1 MFCSYLPKVP
11 KFEEDTAF
19 RNDHIYIFMLRLM
32 YDLTSVSPVYSEDP
46 SVHQRSS
53 SDLHLL
59 LYHYETDPVLSDVRS
74 LISELNS
81 ESSTTFICDAT
92 TNQPAEQHTL
102 HSLSLYKVQQQNT
115 IHKYIILL
123 TYTQVKFTISED

>member
-1 MFCSYLPKVP
+1 MFCSYLSRVP
-11 KFEEDTAF
+11 KFEDTAF

-46 SVHQRSS
+46 SIHQRSS

-59 LYHYETDPVLSDVRS
+59 HYSQTDPVLSDVRS

-81 ESSTTFICDAT
+81 E
-92 TNQPAEQHTL
+92 QHNL
-102 HSLSLYKVQQQNT
+102 QL
-115 IHKYIILL
+115 
-123 TYTQVKFTISED
+123 

>member
-1 MFCSYLPKVP
+1 
-11 KFEEDTAF
+11 
-19 RNDHIYIFMLRLM
+19 MLRLM

-59 LYHYETDPVLSDVRS
+59 VYYQTDPVFSDVRS

-81 ESSTTFICDAT
+81 EQPTFICDAT
-92 TNQPAEQHTL
+92 TTQPAEQQHTL
-102 HSLSLYKVQQQNT
+102 SLADKN
-115 IHKYIILL
+115 
-123 TYTQVKFTISED
+123 

>member
-1 MFCSYLPKVP
+1 MP

-53 SDLHLL
+53 SDLRLL
-59 LYHYETDPVLSDVRS
+59 HYYHSDAVLSDVRS

-81 ESSTTFICDAT
+81 E
-92 TNQPAEQHTL
+92 QHNL
-102 HSLSLYKVQQQNT
+102 HL
-115 IHKYIILL
+115 
-123 TYTQVKFTISED
+123 

>member
-1 MFCSYLPKVP
+1 MNNMKITNNKKLFCSYLPKVP

-19 RNDHIYIFMLRLM
+19 RNDQIYIFMLRLM

-59 LYHYETDPVLSDVRS
+59 LYYQTDAVLSDVRS

-81 ESSTTFICDAT
+81 E
-92 TNQPAEQHTL
+92 QHN
-102 HSLSLYKVQQQNT
+102 LY
-115 IHKYIILL
+115 L
-123 TYTQVKFTISED
+123 